1 MTLPATYTPV
11 GSVVSGVPDPMYPAP
26 EALIRRIRAEIDPH
40 FVPLWVNKWWKTE
53 NGSLVKTGYHMIARH
68 VRNPHFRA
76 PVIKGL
82 LLPTTKTYGI
92 RYEAPILMALSM
104 DGLSDDES
112 IAGQLPRYEPFSN
125 QTFNAMK
132 KAMWLRNN
140 KSADQE
146 SDDLG
151 NAVKEAEAKVWQS
164 VSEEADYR
172 HKNDGLQFRKG
183 YGTAD
188 SVYVS
193 STLVKL
199 REAAGMESAA

>member
-1 MTLPATYTPV
+1 MSLPATYTPV

-40 FVPLWVNKWWKTE
+40 FVPLWVNKWWKSP

-82 LLPTTKTYGI
+82 LLPTTKSYGI
-92 RYEAPILMALSM
+92 RYENPILMALSM
-104 DGLSDDES
+104 DGLSPDES
-112 IAGQLPRYEPFSN
+112 IAGHLPRYEAFTN

-140 KSADQE
+140 ESADVQ

-151 NAVKEAEAKVWQS
+151 TEVKTTEEKVWTS
-164 VSEEADYR
+164 VDQEATYR
-172 HKNDGLQFRKG
+172 HQNDGLQFRKG
-183 YGTAD
+183 TGAAD